1 MARER
6 VVGDGQCRGLQAFQF
21 VAQAGGGFE
30 FQVGGGGAHLLF
42 DVGDDGLDVVADKAA
57 PVFGRGQ
64 LAAIHGD
71 MVAFVHA
78 AHDVVDL
85 GLDAGGRDAVF
96 LVVGFLLGAAAAGFG
111 HGAFHAAGD
120 AVGIQDHLAVHVA
133 RGAADG
139 LHQAGLAAQ
148 EAFLV
153 GVQDGD
159 QSAFGNVQAFAQQ
172 VDADQHV
179 EGAQAQVADDLD
191 ALQRFHVRV
200 HIAYANAL
208 FVHVFGEVFG
218 HLLGQGGDQR
228 AIARL
233 GNQVAFGD
241 QVVDL

>member
-57 PVFGRGQ
+57 PVFGGGQ